1 MRLILVLLF
10 SISLYQCSNDD
21 DDNDRVTVCVSFDE
35 RQCGGNDWITENIDL
50 NDTDAKVDALKSYL
64 SNMSIQTVKVSADPE
79 FHDFVCEAC
88 FVCPTGTRYT
98 IEIDTVFAGEIVGL
112 NLLNPEQVTCD

>member
-1 MRLILVLLF
+1 MRFIIFLILAV
-10 SISLYQCSNDD
+10 SLYQCSSDEE
-21 DDNDRVTVCVSFDE
+21 DNSVVSVCVSFDE
-35 RQCGGNDWITENIDL
+35 RQCGGNDWITEDIDPS
-50 NDTDAKVDALKSYL
+50 DTNAKIDALKAYL
-64 SNMSIQTVKVSADPE
+64 SNMSIETVKISADPE
-79 FHDFVCEAC
+79 FHDIVCQAC